1 LRRQDVEDEPPR
13 RSRSVDSIGDRTQPD
28 PLLVEVGR
36 QIDQPLHGAA
46 EAVQLPHD
54 QHVTRSRIGN
64 RFGEARTIHFRAAG
78 LVGIEPLAAGL
89 LQCLDLGR
97 QILVGRRHPR
107 ITDQHAIFPKLI
119 DNGPATEL
127 LTEMGFEKC
136 ALLTTSN
143 GIGRSRSRAAVFP

>member
-1 LRRQDVEDEPPR
+1 MAARLMATDGRPGGEGLSGLARAFFYAGA
-13 RSRSVDSIGDRTQPD
+13 RSVVTS
-28 PLLVEVGR
+28 VGR
-36 QIDQPLHGAA
+36 RAPFSARAKNWRVAA
-46 EAVQLPHD
+46 
-54 QHVTRSRIGN
+54 RS